1 MQFIARIMIAA
12 GCAASI
18 AGVAAAQ
25 DGGRPT
31 VKSTPA
37 PVRTPVETV
46 APNLSDTLA
55 KNVANIDKN
64 SEVPREKRV
73 QAYAK
78 LLEGQRH
85 VWAAKRSRSQAA
97 VNSRLARQ
105 AFQRAVELDP
115 TLAEGYTALAE
126 LAWNFPPNDVEESIR
141 LAKIAI
147 AIEKNNFGANR
158 LLGRAYT
165 LKSRLNRGTTD
176 PENAQNAIQYW
187 KETARLD
194 SRYAEAW
201 AFLSALYPE
210 GSEEQIAA
218 LRGWLSSAAPIDT
231 YFYRVLMGGQADLA
245 PENAAVKLG
254 KALLAADRVKEAVD
268 VLNQVIVDDP
278 ESEEALE
285 LLRSAIDVSDP
296 AVAQTSI
303 QAIKQAIYANPGD
316 TELILLLAKV
326 QARVGNSADTTKF
339 LNDTI
344 ARYAEQDKSVAAGL
358 QAALGDVYREAG
370 RFDEA
375 IQQFNKSLVTRGIS
389 PDRLATDDDRDFAVA
404 VFEKIVLT
412 YKTAN
417 RFAEAKAA
425 IINSEKILGDED
437 SFADRQLIALYRE
450 SGKRAEALQ
459 AVKMARV
466 RFPDDYG
473 FLRTEAMVL
482 VELGRAD
489 EGVGLIRSLI
499 GKQDPKAPSIMYD
512 DFSNFLYI
520 SILYS
525 EARRGKDAI
534 AAANEAI
541 AVSQDPERKQIAL
554 LSLATA
560 QNVSKDFAAAEST
573 LRGILKQTPKN
584 PIALNNLGYFL
595 ADRNEKLE
603 EALKLIQEALEIDP
617 GNPSFLDSLGWA
629 YFKLGKYDLAAAS
642 LIKALKADPAS
653 ATAHH
658 HLGDVYEKQG
668 KIESA
673 RQSWQRAL
681 VLAVDP
687 VEIAALKSKLSVKKP
702 K

>member
-1 MQFIARIMIAA
+1 
-12 GCAASI
+12 
-18 AGVAAAQ
+18 
-25 DGGRPT
+25 
-31 VKSTPA
+31 
-37 PVRTPVETV
+37 
-46 APNLSDTLA
+46 
-55 KNVANIDKN
+55 
-64 SEVPREKRV
+64 
-73 QAYAK
+73 
-78 LLEGQRH
+78 
-85 VWAAKRSRSQAA
+85 
-97 VNSRLARQ
+97 
-105 AFQRAVELDP
+105 
-115 TLAEGYTALAE
+115 
-126 LAWNFPPNDVEESIR
+126 
-141 LAKIAI
+141 
-147 AIEKNNFGANR
+147 
-158 LLGRAYT
+158 
-165 LKSRLNRGTTD
+165 
-176 PENAQNAIQYW
+176 
-187 KETARLD
+187 
-194 SRYAEAW
+194 
-201 AFLSALYPE
+201 
-210 GSEEQIAA
+210 
-218 LRGWLSSAAPIDT
+218 
-231 YFYRVLMGGQADLA
+231 
-245 PENAAVKLG
+245 
-254 KALLAADRVKEAVD
+254 
-268 VLNQVIVDDP
+268 
-278 ESEEALE
+278 
-285 LLRSAIDVSDP
+285 
-296 AVAQTSI
+296 
-303 QAIKQAIYANPGD
+303 
-316 TELILLLAKV
+316 
-326 QARVGNSADTTKF
+326 
-339 LNDTI
+339 
-344 ARYAEQDKSVAAGL
+344 
-358 QAALGDVYREAG
+358 
-370 RFDEA
+370 
-375 IQQFNKSLVTRGIS
+375 
-389 PDRLATDDDRDFAVA
+389 
-404 VFEKIVLT
+404 
-412 YKTAN
+412 
-417 RFAEAKAA
+417 
-425 IINSEKILGDED
+425 
-437 SFADRQLIALYRE
+437 
-450 SGKRAEALQ
+450 
-459 AVKMARV
+459 
-466 RFPDDYG
+466 PDDYG

-687 VEIAALKSKLSVKKP
+687 VEIAALKSKLSVKKT

>member
-1 MQFIARIMIAA
+1 MQFIVRIMIAA
-12 GCAASI
+12 LCAASI
-18 AGVAAAQ
+18 AGAAVAQ
-25 DGGRPT
+25 SGERPT
-31 VKSTPA
+31 VNGSPA
-37 PVRTPVETV
+37 PVRTPTGG
-46 APNLSDTLA
+46 APSLSEILA
-55 KNVANIDKN
+55 KNVAAIDKN
-64 SEVPREKRV
+64 TEVPREKRE

-78 LLEGQRH
+78 LLEGQRY

-147 AIEKNNFGANR
+147 AIDKNNFGANR

-176 PENAQNAIQYW
+176 PENAQKAIEYW
-187 KETARLD
+187 KDTARLD
-194 SRYAEAW
+194 GRYAEAW
-201 AFLSALYPE
+201 AFLSALYTE
-210 GSEEQIAA
+210 GSDEQIAA
-218 LRGWLSSAAPIDT
+218 LRGWLASATPIDT

-254 KALLAADRVKEAVD
+254 KALLVAKRIKEAVE

-278 ESEEALE
+278 ESEEALDS
-285 LLRSAIDVSDP
+285 LRTALDASD
-296 AVAQTSI
+296 ASVAQTSI

-326 QARVGNSADTTKF
+326 QARVGNSPDTTKF

-344 ARYAEQDKSVAAGL
+344 ARYAEQDKSIAAGL
-358 QAALGDVYREAG
+358 QAALGDVYRESG
-370 RFDEA
+370 RYDEA
-375 IQQFNKSLVTRGIS
+375 IQEFNKSLATRGIS
-389 PDRLATDDDRDFAVA
+389 ADRLATDEDRDFAVA

-417 RFAEAKAA
+417 RFSDAKNA
-425 IINSEKILGDED
+425 ILNSEKILGDED

-450 SGKRAEALQ
+450 TGKRNEALQ

-482 VELGRAD
+482 VELGRVD
-489 EGVGLIRSLI
+489 EGVGLIRTLI
-499 GKQDPKAPSIMYD
+499 GKQDPKAPTIMYD
-512 DFSNFLYI
+512 DFSNYLYI

-525 EARRGKDAI
+525 EAKRGKEAI
-534 AAANEAI
+534 SAANEAI
-541 AVSQDPERKQIAL
+541 AASQDPERKQIAMVT
-554 LSLATA
+554 LATA
-560 QNVSKDFAAAEST
+560 QNVSKDFAGAEST

-595 ADRNEKLE
+595 AERGEKLE
-603 EALKLIQEALEIDP
+603 EALKFIQDALEIDP

-629 YFKLGKYDLAAAS
+629 YYKLGKNDLAAES
-642 LIKALKADPAS
+642 LTRAIKADPTS

-668 KIESA
+668 KIDLA
-673 RQSWQRAL
+673 RQAWQRAL
-681 VLAVDP
+681 VLAVDSD
-687 VEIAALKSKLSVKKP
+687 EIAQLKAKLAAKKT

>member
-1 MQFIARIMIAA
+1 MQFIVRIMIAA
-12 GCAASI
+12 FCAASI
-18 AGVAAAQ
+18 AGAAVAQ
-25 DGGRPT
+25 NEDRPA
-31 VKSTPA
+31 VKGTPA
-37 PVRTPVETV
+37 PVRTPAEGGS
-46 APNLSDTLA
+46 PNLSETLA
-55 KNVANIDKN
+55 KNVATIDKN
-64 SEVPREKRV
+64 TEVPREKRE

-78 LLEGQRH
+78 LLEGQRY
-85 VWAAKRSRSQAA
+85 VWSAKRSRSQAA

-147 AIEKNNFGANR
+147 AIDKNNFGANR

-165 LKSRLNRGTTD
+165 LKSRLNRGTPD
-176 PENAQNAIQYW
+176 PENAQKAIQYW
-187 KETARLD
+187 KDTARLD
-194 SRYAEAW
+194 GRYAEAW
-201 AFLSALYPE
+201 AFLSALYTE
-210 GSEEQIAA
+210 GSDEQIAA
-218 LRGWLSSAAPIDT
+218 LRGWLASATPIDT

-254 KALLAADRVKEAVD
+254 KALLVARRIKEAVE

-278 ESEEALE
+278 ESEEALDS
-285 LLRSAIDVSDP
+285 LRTALEASDP

-326 QARVGNSADTTKF
+326 QARVGNSPDTTKF

-358 QAALGDVYREAG
+358 QAALGDVYRDSG
-370 RFDEA
+370 RYDEA
-375 IQQFNKSLVTRGIS
+375 IQEFNKALATRGIS
-389 PDRLATDDDRDFAVA
+389 ADRLATDDDRDFAVA

-417 RFAEAKAA
+417 RFNEAKTA
-425 IINSEKILGDED
+425 ILNSEKILGDED
-437 SFADRQLIALYRE
+437 SFADRQMIALYRE
-450 SGKRAEALQ
+450 TGKRNEALQ

-482 VELGRAD
+482 VELGRVD

-499 GKQDPKAPSIMYD
+499 GKQDPKAPTIMYD
-512 DFSNFLYI
+512 DFSNYLFI

-525 EARRGKDAI
+525 EAKRGKDAI
-534 AAANEAI
+534 SAANEAI
-541 AVSQDPERKQIAL
+541 AVSQDPDRKQIAL
-554 LSLATA
+554 LTLATA
-560 QNVSKDFAAAEST
+560 QNVSNDFAAAEST

-595 ADRNEKLE
+595 VERGEKLE
-603 EALKLIQEALEIDP
+603 EALKFIQDALEIDP

-629 YFKLGKYDLAAAS
+629 YFKLGKIDLAEGS
-642 LIKALKADPAS
+642 LTKAIKSDPAS

-668 KIESA
+668 KMELA
-673 RQSWQRAL
+673 RQAWQRAL
-681 VLAVDP
+681 VLAVDADE
-687 VEIAALKSKLSVKKP
+687 VAQLKAKLATKKSK
-702 K
+702 